1 MDFLWIVAIF
11 LKEVEDIFKNLERSV
26 RNKALRWLE
35 GHTSDPPWTPSFI
48 QPAPYLDLSSEME
61 VAWPPVTSMRS
72 IMVTLKSLGCWARV
86 AAHDCCIFL
95 VPSKANRAR
104 LGNIVYIY
112 IYILYSGSG
121 YQRHSINQHPPSH

>member
-1 MDFLWIVAIF
+1 VDFLWIVAIF

-72 IMVTLKSLGCWARV
+72 IMVTLKFLGCWARV
-86 AAHDCCIFL
+86 AAHDCCTFL
-95 VPSKANRAR
+95 AVVKQAGQGWGI
-104 LGNIVYIY
+104 LYI
-112 IYILYSGSG
+112 YSGSG
-121 YQRHSINQHPPSH
+121 YQRHSIN